1 MANPNRGR
9 VLPPPHRGKVVLL
22 RRGQGRAGTLVL
34 LAVHRSVCPRGAS
47 KDDPDGVDRLGI
59 ARYVLIDVE
68 QDRCGLLYERLF
80 GIA

>member
-1 MANPNRGR
+1 
-9 VLPPPHRGKVVLL
+9 
-22 RRGQGRAGTLVL
+22 VL